1 MHAVDETDSNMQ
13 EHLPPI
19 DNDSNRKAEKARLK
33 KEKLEAELLAI
44 KAMTLENK
52 LALLKK
58 YVP

>member
-1 MHAVDETDSNMQ
+1 VHAVDETDSNMQ

-19 DNDSNRKAEKARLK
+19 DTNSSRKAEKARLK
-33 KEKLEAELLAI
+33 QEKLEAELLAI
-44 KAMTLENK
+44 KDMTLENK

>member
-1 MHAVDETDSNMQ
+1 MQ

>member
-1 MHAVDETDSNMQ
+1 MQ

-19 DNDSNRKAEKARLK
+19 DNNSSRKAEKARLK
-33 KEKLEAELLAI
+33 QEKLEAELLAI